1 MISNENLAECWM
13 EGIKNAIELN
23 SNIEGEEDDELIF
36 DKIDSISTYNE
47 RGILTK
53 DKGLVIHIDDGS
65 EIYITIQ
72 AYSERN

>member
-36 DKIDSISTYNE
+36 DKIDFISTYNE

-53 DKGLVIHIDDGS
+53 DKGLVIHLDDKS
-65 EIYITIQ
+65 KIYITIQ
-72 AYSERN
+72 AYSERY